1 MISFLI
7 GLLPGVFSTIN
18 SITAA
23 ISNAKIAQI
32 NATTDVE
39 KAGIQAKIDQL
50 QSQRDV
56 LIADSSQSKIDLW
69 IRAGFAFPP
78 MVYFC
83 KIFLWDKVWASWPT
97 FETPPMSSYDT
108 YVVMAVLGFY
118 YLYSTAKL
126 FR

>member
-1 MISFLI
+1 MLSFLL
-7 GLLPGVFSTIN
+7 GLVPGVFSTIN
-18 SITAA
+18 SITSA
-23 ISNAKIAQI
+23 ISNEKIAQI

-39 KAGIQAKIDQL
+39 KASIQAKIDQL

-56 LIADSSQSKIDLW
+56 LIADSQNSNIDLW

-83 KIFLWDKVWASWPT
+83 KIFAWDKVWASWPT
-97 FETPPMSSYDT
+97 FETPPMSTNDM

-118 YLYSTAKL
+118 FLYSTARL
-126 FR
+126 FK